1 MRTRALLCVRFL
13 ISHTL
18 SLSLSLLLPFSPPL
32 RQAFRYIDDIKAGV
46 PRTAYKGIVSLK
58 HNGCRKFIVP
68 TATLDANNALPH

>member
-1 MRTRALLCVRFL
+1 VLFGRPGSRAGWSTCSHSRDARFPL
-13 ISHTL
+13 P
-18 SLSLSLLLPFSPPL
+18 PFSL
-32 RQAFRYIDDIKAGV
+32 HAQAFRYIDDIKAGV

>member
-1 MRTRALLCVRFL
+1 MCCLGGRARALDGRRAL
-13 ISHTL
+13 TL
-18 SLSLSLLLPFSPPL
+18 AMLASPSLLSPST
-32 RQAFRYIDDIKAGV
+32 QAFRYIDDIKAGV